1 MSAYILIFQMEKNET
16 LNTYKPEVALR
27 SENIRIQ
34 IAIVLLIMLAS
45 YTYSNSESFKISQ

>member
-1 MSAYILIFQMEKNET
+1 MSAYILILQMEKNET